1 MSKTLTNFLIG
12 IGWNTS
18 DLDKGSNHIQSS
30 LSGVKSQALQAG
42 AAIAGAFGA
51 RALTTGFASAAAE
64 VGRFSQV
71 YGVAADDVMALGRA
85 IEYNGGQAESA
96 MSTLGNIEKMRAG
109 ILKGDTGWLN
119 TAAMA
124 GIDTASIRNA
134 KDATEAMRALADQF
148 QRMSPEQRINAAG
161 ALGLDDA
168 TLRLLSTGREE
179 MDATLQVFKDMRPMT
194 KEMTQESIR
203 FQQSVGQL
211 EQNIGGVADKIS
223 MTLLPRISD
232 TVEGLNK
239 WYKANK
245 SIVDQNLGAALEP
258 ISRNFDAIALSVT
271 ALAAGSTL
279 TTLAKL
285 AQYIPIIGGGMGKI
299 SGVAGQGLAVAG
311 IYEAATAI
319 ANEGDMWARENIP
332 GYADVDKTISQ
343 GIFNATGFA
352 PTQAGWLGEEE
363 AGKAGWKRDSWW
375 GNSGPV
381 APAIVTPEMIKPSSY
396 MMGQWDNNVGPI
408 TPIDTQSV
416 ISTSQP
422 VIVTPKQEITITPS
436 PVTLQMDGKVID
448 ERVISFTTDQNRQA
462 IQDITSTTV
471 K

>member
-18 DLDKGSNHIQSS
+18 DLDKGSQHIQSS
-30 LSGVKSQALQAG
+30 LGGVKSQALQAG

-51 RALTTGFASAAAE
+51 RALTTGFASAAAD

-109 ILKGDTGWLN
+109 ILANNTGWLN
-119 TAAMA
+119 TAAVA

-223 MTLLPRISD
+223 MALLPRISD

-239 WYKANK
+239 WYTANK
-245 SIVDQNLGAALEP
+245 SIIDQDLSTALEP
-258 ISRNFDAIALSVT
+258 VSRNFDAIALSVT

-279 TTLAKL
+279 GTLAKL

-299 SGVAGQGLAVAG
+299 AGVAGRGIATVGL
-311 IYEAATAI
+311 YEAATVV
-319 ANEGDMWARENIP
+319 ANEGDIWARENIP
-332 GYADVDKTISQ
+332 GYADLDKTISQ
-343 GIFNATGFA
+343 GIFNATGFM
-352 PTQAGWLGEEE
+352 PTQAGWLGEDE
-363 AGKAGWKRDSWW
+363 AEKAGWERDSWW

-381 APAIVTPEMIKPSSY
+381 APAQVA
-396 MMGQWDNNVGPI
+396 PI
-408 TPIDTQSV
+408 TLNPYVTG
-416 ISTSQP
+416 TSQS
-422 VIVTPKQEITITPS
+422 ITITPS
-436 PVTLQMDGKVID
+436 PITLEMDGRVID
-448 ERVISFTTDQNRQA
+448 ERVISFTADQNRQA

>member
-18 DLDKGSNHIQSS
+18 DLDKGSQHIQSS
-30 LSGVKSQALQAG
+30 IGGVKSQALQAG

-51 RALTTGFASAAAE
+51 RALTTGFASAAAD

-148 QRMSPEQRINAAG
+148 QRMSPQQRINAAG

-232 TVEGLNK
+232 TVEGLND

-245 SIVDQNLGAALEP
+245 SIVDQNLGAALDP

-285 AQYIPIIGGGMGKI
+285 AQYIPIIGGGMVKI
-299 SGVAGQGLAVAG
+299 AGVAGRGLAVAG
-311 IYEAATAI
+311 IYEAATVV

-332 GYADVDKTISQ
+332 GYAELDKTISQ

-381 APAIVTPEMIKPSSY
+381 APAQVA
-396 MMGQWDNNVGPI
+396 PI
-408 TPIDTQSV
+408 TLNPYMTGS
-416 ISTSQP
+416 SQN
-422 VIVTPKQEITITPS
+422 ITITPS